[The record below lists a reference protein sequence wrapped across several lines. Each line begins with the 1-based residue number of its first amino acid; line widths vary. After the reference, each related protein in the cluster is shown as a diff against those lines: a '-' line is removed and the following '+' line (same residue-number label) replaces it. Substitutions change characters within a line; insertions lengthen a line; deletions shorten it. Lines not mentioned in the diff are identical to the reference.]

1 MKPIKPNIAIDILV
15 GLTVIYG
22 INLPMVKV
30 WWPES
35 FTPLMWIAPA
45 FFYIYEIAFCIVS
58 GRQRK
63 MKPQAVIT
71 SSMILRGV
79 KFLCIAAMMLVWV
92 KLGLEGKNVMLI
104 YLLGYYIITSVGEAV
119 VANAISKA
127 TDEDVREFE
136 KGDK

>member
-1 MKPIKPNIAIDILV
+1 MKRIKPGLAIDILSAV
-15 GLTVIYG
+15 TVLYG

-71 SSMILRGV
+71 SSMILRGA
-79 KFLCIAAMMLVWV
+79 F
-92 KLGLEGKNVMLI
+92 
-104 YLLGYYIITSVGEAV
+104 
-119 VANAISKA
+119 KA
-127 TDEDVREFE
+127 SF
-136 KGDK
+136 KGVPLT

>member
-1 MKPIKPNIAIDILV
+1 MKRIKPGLAIDILV

-45 FFYIYEIAFCIVS
+45 FFYIVS

-63 MKPQAVIT
+63 MKPQSVII
-71 SSMILRGV
+71 SAMILRGV

>member
-58 GRQRK
+58 GRQRR
-63 MKPQAVIT
+63 MKPQSVII
-71 SSMILRGV
+71 SAMILRGV

-119 VANAISKA
+119 VASAISKA
-127 TDEDVREFE
+127 SDEDVREFE

>member
-1 MKPIKPNIAIDILV
+1 MKPIKPDIAIDILV
-15 GLTVIYG
+15 GLTVFYG

-63 MKPQAVIT
+63 MKPQSVII
-71 SSMILRGV
+71 SAMILRGV

-119 VANAISKA
+119 VASAISKA
-127 TDEDVREFE
+127 SDEDVKEFE
-136 KGDK
+136 QGDK

>member
-1 MKPIKPNIAIDILV
+1 MKRIKPGLAIDILV
-15 GLTVIYG
+15 AVTVLYG

-45 FFYIYEIAFCIVS
+45 FFYIYEMAFCIVS

-79 KFLCIAAMMLVWV
+79 KFLGVAVMMLVWV
-92 KLGLEGKNVMLI
+92 KLGLEGKNVMLL
-104 YLLGYYIITSVGEAV
+104 YLLIYYLLTSVGEAV
-119 VANAISKA
+119 VASAISKA
-127 TDEDVREFE
+127 SDEDVKEFE
-136 KGDK
+136 QGDK